1 MKTFYVMQGGN
12 PNNCPD
18 FPFCSGNSACNSGK
32 CPDEPVAPIDA
43 NIGLFLLIG
52 AVVGVMFLIK
62 RKIL

>member
-1 MKTFYVMQGGN
+1 MKTFYVVGGGN

-18 FPFCSGNSACNSGK
+18 SPFCSGNSACNSGK
-32 CPDEPVAPIDA
+32 CPAAPIDA

-52 AVVGVMFLIK
+52 VVIGIMFLIK

>member
-1 MKTFYVMQGGN
+1 MKTFYILQGGN

-32 CPDEPVAPIDA
+32 CPDEHAAPIDA

-52 AVVGVMFLIK
+52 VLLGIMFLVK